1 MKKGEFVKAVVRGS
15 ETKLTVKDAE
25 KVVEAAFREMARTV
39 SGEGRF
45 AWPGFGT
52 FTVKERAARKGRN
65 PGTGETMEVAA
76 SRTVAFK
83 PAPLLKGEL

>member
-1 MKKGEFVKAVVRGS
+1 MTKGEFVKAVVAGS
-15 ETKLTVKDAE
+15 EADLTAKDME
-25 KVVEAAFREMARTV
+25 KIVDAVFREMGRAV

-52 FTVKERAARKGRN
+52 FTVKERAARQGRH
-65 PGTGETMEVAA
+65 PRTGEAMQVAA

-83 PAPLLKGEL
+83 PAAALKGSL

>member
-1 MKKGEFVKAVVRGS
+1 MTKSEFVKAVVAGS
-15 ETKLTVKDAE
+15 ETELNAKGAARIVDA
-25 KVVEAAFREMARTV
+25 VFREIGQAV

-52 FTVKERAARKGRN
+52 FTVKERAARQGRN
-65 PGTGETMEVAA
+65 PGTGESINIEA

-83 PAPLLKGEL
+83 PAPTLKGGL